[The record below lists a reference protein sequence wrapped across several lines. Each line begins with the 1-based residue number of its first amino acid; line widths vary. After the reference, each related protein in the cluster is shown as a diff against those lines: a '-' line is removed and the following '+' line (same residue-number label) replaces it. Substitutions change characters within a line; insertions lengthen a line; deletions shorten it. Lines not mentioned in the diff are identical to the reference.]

1 MFLTFHPY
9 SLRKDRSAGALLSV
23 LPNISEQFFAK
34 HLCVTASAKYPFF
47 LRYVDLSQ
55 KKRFLQAWLF

>member
-9 SLRKDRSAGALLSV
+9 SLRKDRSAGVLLSV

-55 KKRFLQAWLF
+55 KK